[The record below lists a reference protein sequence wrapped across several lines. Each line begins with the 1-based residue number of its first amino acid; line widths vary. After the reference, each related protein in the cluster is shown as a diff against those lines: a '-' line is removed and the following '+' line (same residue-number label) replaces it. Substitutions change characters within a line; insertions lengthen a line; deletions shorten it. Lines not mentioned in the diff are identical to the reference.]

1 MYGVEHSVQNRKNT
15 KSGDAT
21 YEAGMAG
28 YHEAV
33 VRPVTTTDVGTTLPV
48 PNIHKLLL

>member
-1 MYGVEHSVQNRKNT
+1 MEPMKRVWLV
-15 KSGDAT
+15 
-21 YEAGMAG
+21 

-48 PNIHKLLL
+48 PNIHITNIAISTS